1 MAKKAEAVKK
11 LLEKDPAMN
20 RDKIAKKVGCHPL
33 YVGKIKREMGLT
45 RTYKPR
51 YKKKKALPKAT
62 QQNSGSSNFSHHE
75 KKVIQHL
82 GQFDTVAKTVAGTK
96 YSAGFIER
104 TRKKAVVTYGSLLA
118 AKDALCESTE
128 VETLVSAPVSGVSAE
143 VKTSYEKHNDLPP
156 QPLATRANLL
166 DIAKNHV
173 TKDRQAD
180 HGDAENNFTR
190 IAGYWSVHLGV
201 PIAAHDVAV
210 MMALLKVAR
219 IKSNPEHVDNWVD
232 GAGYFACGGE
242 IANLKGS

>member
-1 MAKKAEAVKK
+1 MAKKAEAVRK
-11 LLEKDPAMN
+11 LLEKYPAMN

-45 RTYKPR
+45 I
-51 YKKKKALPKAT
+51 
-62 QQNSGSSNFSHHE
+62 S
-75 KKVIQHL
+75 
-82 GQFDTVAKTVAGTK
+82 
-96 YSAGFIER
+96 
-104 TRKKAVVTYGSLLA
+104 RKKRTPRKVTVKKNPVSI
-118 AKDALCESTE
+118 E
-128 VETLVSAPVSGVSAE
+128 VATLVSAPVSGVSAE

-156 QPLATRANLL
+156 KPLATRANLL

-180 HGDAENNFTR
+180 HGDAEDNFTR

-242 IANLKGS
+242 VALRDKEI

>member
-11 LLEKDPAMN
+11 LLEKDPAMS

-45 RTYKPR
+45 KAYKPR
-51 YKKKKALPKAT
+51 YKKSPRKVTVKKNPV
-62 QQNSGSSNFSHHE
+62 S
-75 KKVIQHL
+75 I
-82 GQFDTVAKTVAGTK
+82 
-96 YSAGFIER
+96 
-104 TRKKAVVTYGSLLA
+104 
-118 AKDALCESTE
+118 E

-166 DIAKNHV
+166 DTAKNHV